1 MDLARAAPVAF
12 DLEAELLAIYP
23 ALHRRLTLV
32 LRDAA
37 EAEDIAQAA
46 FARALEERR
55 RFAGGD
61 VRAWFY
67 TIGLRLAFN
76 ELRRRR
82 RADERPER
90 PDRPEWSEP
99 AWAMTSEPDLWIA
112 LADLPLEH
120 RAALVLST
128 LEGYTHH
135 EIGSILGV
143 PAGTVSSWLSRT
155 KARLR
160 DLLGDDE

>member
-1 MDLARAAPVAF
+1 MDLARAAPVVF
-12 DLEAELLAIYP
+12 DLEAELLATYP
-23 ALHRRLTLV
+23 ALTRRLTLV

-37 EAEDIAQAA
+37 EAEDVAQAA
-46 FARALEERR
+46 FARALEQRH
-55 RFAGGD
+55 RFTGGD

-82 RADERPER
+82 RLGPATNDA
-90 PDRPEWSEP
+90 EP
-99 AWAMTSEPDLWIA
+99 SWAMSTEPDLWVA
-112 LADLPLEH
+112 LAELPLEH

-143 PAGTVSSWLSRT
+143 PEGTVSSWLSRT
-155 KARLR
+155 KDRLR
-160 DLLGDDE
+160 DLLGDHEP

>member
-1 MDLARAAPVAF
+1 M
-12 DLEAELLAIYP
+12 
-23 ALHRRLTLV
+23 
-32 LRDAA
+32 
-37 EAEDIAQAA
+37 AQAA
-46 FARALEERR
+46 FPRALEQRQ
-55 RFAGGD
+55 RFTGGD

-82 RADERPER
+82 AQWTTADAARQS
-90 PDRPEWSEP
+90 DTEP
-99 AWAMTSEPDLWIA
+99 SWAMSTEPDLWIA

-143 PAGTVSSWLSRT
+143 PEGTVSSWLSRT

-160 DLLGDDE
+160 DLLGDHEP

>member
-1 MDLARAAPVAF
+1 LDQARAAPVAF
-12 DLEAELLAIYP
+12 DLEGELVATYP
-23 ALHRRLTLV
+23 ALYRRLTIV
-32 LRDAA
+32 LRDAF
-37 EAEDIAQAA
+37 EAEDVAQAA
-46 FARALEERR
+46 FARAIEQRD
-55 RFAGGD
+55 RFRGGD

-82 RADERPER
+82 RLSDGPTGH
-90 PDRPEWSEP
+90 PDGP
-99 AWAMTSEPDLWIA
+99 AWAMTTEPDLWIA

-143 PAGTVSSWLSRT
+143 PEGTVSSWLSRT

-160 DLLGDDE
+160 DVLGDLEP